1 MEYDFIREK
10 DGSYSVELSMEH
22 QPIAQWINTELSDD
36 SGKIT
41 DIIRQIKDI
50 KPKQLAEKKLVGQ
63 EYSLLLTPEEVEVT
77 ANSLHHKTDIYDD
90 LLQEDDLHEDDNLS
104 RAMCG
109 LEDLQYLLEDW
120 LDFIQR

>member
-36 SGKIT
+36 NGKIT
-41 DIIRQIKDI
+41 DIIQQIKDI

-63 EYSLLLTPEEVEVT
+63 EYSLLMTSEEVEVT